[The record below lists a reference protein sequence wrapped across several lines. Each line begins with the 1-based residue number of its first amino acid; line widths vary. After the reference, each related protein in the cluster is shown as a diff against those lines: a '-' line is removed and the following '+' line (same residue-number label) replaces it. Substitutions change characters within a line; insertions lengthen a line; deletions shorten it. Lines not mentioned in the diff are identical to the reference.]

1 MLMKSAARWTTLFTV
16 FLLVSQASACGSGEN
31 VENLQAAGESGVRPA
46 VVKSQTAAIPDPGSS
61 ELTQGIFVWA
71 AAMCAIQVEFEEQFT
86 EIDDNIDPTTLDL
99 KSRKTRYQHIGPVQ
113 SRIYTDVAIALA
125 QMQPPNATRAYHE
138 AELLRVQM
146 ISEGLQRQSKIVNA
160 ATTTDE
166 INSTN
171 EELNKLRL
179 RTRAAVNFAK
189 QSMPGPARTALAA
202 CGLGS
207 P

>member
-1 MLMKSAARWTTLFTV
+1 MLMKSAARWATLFTV
-16 FLLVSQASACGSGEN
+16 FLLVSQASACGSGAN
-31 VENLQAAGESGVRPA
+31 VENPQPAGESGVRPA
-46 VVKSQTAAIPDPGSS
+46 VVKSQTAAILGPDSS
-61 ELTQGIFVWA
+61 TLPQEIFVWS
-71 AAMCAIQVEFEEQFT
+71 AAMCAIQTEFEEQFT
-86 EIDDNIDPTTLDL
+86 KIDDSIDPTTLDL
-99 KSRKTRYQHIGPVQ
+99 KARKNRYQHIGPVQ
-113 SRIYTDVAIALA
+113 LRIYADVAIALA
-125 QMQPPNATRAYHE
+125 QMQPPAATRAYHE

-146 ISEGLQRQSKIVNA
+146 ISEGLQRQSKLVNA

-166 INSTN
+166 INATN

-207 P
+207 S